1 MISEKKAKVLTKDD
15 VIRILKIIRK
25 ERFILYKQV
34 ATFAVNISHQMKG
47 NINQEAIEQF
57 INGPEC
63 PFKFEEESERV
74 IAEVCELNGAKGKLA
89 FI

>member
-1 MISEKKAKVLTKDD
+1 
-15 VIRILKIIRK
+15 
-25 ERFILYKQV
+25 
-34 ATFAVNISHQMKG
+34 MKG

-74 IAEVCELNGAKGKLA
+74 IAEVCELNGATGMLA